1 MRKGPHPGR
10 MRAFF
15 AFGNDGGEGDGGEG
29 KKVASLMRLRGCSMM
44 GYAAGLRLFMLT
56 CGMAG

>member
-15 AFGNDGGEGDGGEG
+15 AFGNDGGEG

-44 GYAAGLRLFMLT
+44 G
-56 CGMAG
+56 